1 MISSIKVSP
10 VNGLNRDKVEK
21 QVGHKL
27 VINFK
32 QPIVNDGIEYL
43 TDKKAD
49 GYNVVKGKKRLD
61 VGEMKIHTGGRGKK
75 QKDITTALMKNYET
89 AKKSTGLSSNNEF
102 KGETNRY
109 APFSSA
115 TVE

>member
-75 QKDITTALMKNYET
+75 QKDITNALMKNYET
-89 AKKSTGLSSNNEF
+89 AKKKHRT
-102 KGETNRY
+102 
-109 APFSSA
+109 
-115 TVE
+115 